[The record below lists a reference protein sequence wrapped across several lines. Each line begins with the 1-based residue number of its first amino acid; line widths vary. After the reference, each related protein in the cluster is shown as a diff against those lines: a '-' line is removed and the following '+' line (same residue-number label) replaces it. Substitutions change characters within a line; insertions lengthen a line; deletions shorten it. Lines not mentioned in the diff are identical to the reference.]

1 VKKGKESVSQ
11 LTREE
16 LLKGG
21 GGGRKLTFQDVQAD
35 STELIYECSSS
46 SIV

>member
-16 LLKGG
+16 LLKG